1 MNFQNEIPL
10 VSVIIPMYNARLYIA
25 ETIQTVLQQSYS
37 NVEIILVD
45 DCSNDGSYEHVSK
58 IFGHHSNIS
67 IFQNLINSG
76 VGHSRNV
83 GVAHA
88 KGRFI
93 CFLDADDLWLPRKLE
108 KQVKFML
115 QYQHSFTFT
124 AYQFADESGQPVRK
138 PIQVPSRISYKEALK
153 NHTIWTSTVM
163 LDMASLSKEQIAMPD
178 VRKGQ
183 DTATWWKILKVTEYA
198 YSINEVLSLYRRTP
212 DSLSANKLSAI
223 NRTWNLFRNV
233 EGLTILQSIIPFCG
247 YALNAIKRRI

>member
-1 MNFQNEIPL
+1 M
-10 VSVIIPMYNARLYIA
+10 
-25 ETIQTVLQQSYS
+25 
-37 NVEIILVD
+37 
-45 DCSNDGSYEHVSK
+45 
-58 IFGHHSNIS
+58 
-67 IFQNLINSG
+67 
-76 VGHSRNV
+76 
-83 GVAHA
+83 
-88 KGRFI
+88 

>member
-93 CFLDADDLWLPRKLE
+93 
-108 KQVKFML
+108 
-115 QYQHSFTFT
+115 
-124 AYQFADESGQPVRK
+124 
-138 PIQVPSRISYKEALK
+138 
-153 NHTIWTSTVM
+153 
-163 LDMASLSKEQIAMPD
+163 
-178 VRKGQ
+178 
-183 DTATWWKILKVTEYA
+183 
-198 YSINEVLSLYRRTP
+198 
-212 DSLSANKLSAI
+212 
-223 NRTWNLFRNV
+223 
-233 EGLTILQSIIPFCG
+233 
-247 YALNAIKRRI
+247 